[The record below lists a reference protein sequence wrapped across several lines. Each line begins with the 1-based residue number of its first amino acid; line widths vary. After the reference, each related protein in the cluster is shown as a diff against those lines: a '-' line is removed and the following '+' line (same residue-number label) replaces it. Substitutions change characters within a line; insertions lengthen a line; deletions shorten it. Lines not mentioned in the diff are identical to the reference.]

1 VRHAIL
7 GALAVMA
14 GHGAL
19 VRARGVMSHR
29 SIEGAL
35 GFAGLDEERQGGVYA
50 PSLEARLGA
59 ADGAL

>member
-1 VRHAIL
+1 
-7 GALAVMA
+7 MA

-19 VRARGVMSHR
+19 ARARGAMSHR

-35 GFAGLDEERQGGVYA
+35 GFAGLDEERRGGLYA